1 MRHRPWFAFVLCLVA
16 VAGPAAAGIIQPR
29 VTDLAAKC
37 EAGTLVLGPTRRV
50 AFGTYNGT
58 ILLYESRNGQLVKVM
73 QRYLWSPVLE
83 MIAVDLDHDGQDE
96 IVGHTMNARL
106 FVLRAVDLGDIWNT
120 PERRYQSIRTVAA
133 GDVDDD
139 GQIEILLIADDR
151 LRIYNGLR
159 DIIIWESQ
167 NTYTDTEMCVGNV
180 DDDGGKPEIVFNRG
194 RVLDAVFREVEWTY
208 EPGFGNEIDLFDIDS
223 DGMLE
228 IIGVGADGL
237 IRVFDVDE
245 RRVKID

>member
-1 MRHRPWFAFVLCLVA
+1 MRHPWLVLALCSIA
-16 VAGPAAAGIIQPR
+16 AAGPAAAGITQPR
-29 VTDLAAKC
+29 ITDLAAKC

-83 MIAVDLDHDGQDE
+83 MFAVDLDHDGQDE

-106 FVLRAVDLGDIWNT
+106 FVLRALDLGDIWNT
-120 PERRYQSIRTVAA
+120 PEQRYRSIRTVAE
-133 GDVDDD
+133 GDVDAD
-139 GQIEILLIADDR
+139 GQVEIVVIADDR

-159 DIIIWESQ
+159 DIIEWESQ
-167 NTYTDTEMCVGNV
+167 NTYTDTELAIGDV
-180 DDDGGKPEIVFNRG
+180 DGDGALEMVFNHG

-208 EPGFGNEIDLFDIDS
+208 EPGFGAEIDLFDIDS

-228 IIGVGADGL
+228 IIGVGSDGL

-245 RRVKID
+245 RRIKID

>member
-1 MRHRPWFAFVLCLVA
+1 MRHPWLVFALSA
-16 VAGPAAAGIIQPR
+16 IAAAPAAAGITQPR
-29 VTDLAAKC
+29 ITDLAAKC

-58 ILLYESRNGQLVKVM
+58 ILLYESRNGTLVKVM
-73 QRYLWSPVLE
+73 QRYLWSPVVE

-96 IVGHTMNARL
+96 IVGHTQNARL
-106 FVLRAVDLGDIWNT
+106 FVVRAVDLGDIWNT
-120 PERRYQSIRTVAA
+120 PEQRYRSIRTVAA
-133 GDVDDD
+133 GDVDAD
-139 GQIEILLIADDR
+139 GQIEIVLIADDR

-159 DIIIWESQ
+159 DVIEWESQ
-167 NTYTDTEMCVGNV
+167 NTYTDTELAIGDV
-180 DDDGGKPEIVFNRG
+180 DGDGAQEMVFNRG

-228 IIGVGADGL
+228 IIGVGSDGL

-245 RRVKID
+245 RRIKID

>member
-1 MRHRPWFAFVLCLVA
+1 MRHPWLVFALCSIA
-16 VAGPAAAGIIQPR
+16 AAAPAAAGITQPR
-29 VTDLAAKC
+29 ITDLAAKS

-106 FVLRAVDLGDIWNT
+106 FVLRAVDLGDVWNT
-120 PERRYQSIRTVAA
+120 PEQRYRSIRTVAA
-133 GDVDDD
+133 GDVDAD
-139 GQIEILLIADDR
+139 GQVEIVLIADDR

-159 DIIIWESQ
+159 DVIEWESQ
-167 NTYTDTEMCVGNV
+167 NNYTDTELAIGDV
-180 DDDGGKPEIVFNRG
+180 DGDGAQEMVFNRG

-208 EPGFGNEIDLFDIDS
+208 EPGFGSEIDLFDIDS

-245 RRVKID
+245 RRIKID